1 MWLGRDERLGRD
13 VAVKVLSDV
22 LAEDEEY
29 LQRFQREAR
38 VAAGVSHANL
48 VTIFDSAVADGRPYL
63 VMEFVSGGTVA
74 QRMAGQGLTAVEVER
89 LAREMLAALA
99 HIHEGGVIHRDLKPA
114 NVLIDD
120 RDRFRLT
127 DFGIAQPGDAT
138 SLTQTGQLI
147 GTFKYM
153 APEVRAGERATVRS
167 DLYSLG
173 VLLRD
178 CGGDSAP
185 ALGPLIAALEREDPA
200 ERPGSARA
208 AADLVG
214 RTEPTRVLPATA
226 PPRRR
231 PLVLAAGVLAAVA
244 AVAVALAVGGGDDE
258 DPPAPATTEEAQPE
272 PAPAPEPAP
281 EPEPE
286 TEPEPEPEPAP
297 APEPTAP
304 TCDELEEQKRQ
315 IDEERRAAE
324 KEAGK
329 DKEAREA
336 IKADAE
342 AQKQALEEQ
351 KEGCVK

>member
-1 MWLGRDERLGRD
+1 MAGPKAGELWDDRYRLERRLGAGGMASVWLGRDERLRRD

-38 VAAGVSHANL
+38 VAAGLSHANL
-48 VTIFDSAVADGRPYL
+48 VTIFDSAVANGRPYL

-74 QRMAGQGLTAVEVER
+74 QRAAGQGLTAAEVER
-89 LAREMLAALA
+89 LAEEMLAALG

-178 CGGDSAP
+178 CGGESVP
-185 ALGPLIAALEREDPA
+185 R
-200 ERPGSARA
+200 SAR
-208 AADLVG
+208 
-214 RTEPTRVLPATA
+214 
-226 PPRRR
+226 
-231 PLVLAAGVLAAVA
+231 
-244 AVAVALAVGGGDDE
+244 
-258 DPPAPATTEEAQPE
+258 
-272 PAPAPEPAP
+272 
-281 EPEPE
+281 
-286 TEPEPEPEPAP
+286 
-297 APEPTAP
+297 
-304 TCDELEEQKRQ
+304 
-315 IDEERRAAE
+315 
-324 KEAGK
+324 
-329 DKEAREA
+329 
-336 IKADAE
+336 
-342 AQKQALEEQ
+342 
-351 KEGCVK
+351 